1 MLLRCCVCNKPTES
15 CGEVSEGHWV
25 DIHDGDERVFL
36 CDHCYHEYLK
46 SKKPKEQNAKWDE
59 KDWYIFD
66 CPTCGR
72 DFVVDN
78 DYDSDIVCTYDECPA
93 CVSMYNAGV

>member
-1 MLLRCCVCNKPTES
+1 MDK
-15 CGEVSEGHWV
+15 
-25 DIHDGDERVFL
+25 
-36 CDHCYHEYLK
+36 
-46 SKKPKEQNAKWDE
+46 KWDE
-59 KDWYIFD
+59 EDWYIFD